1 MRIKEVFI
9 QRYGPLRP
17 FHAEFKKNAC
27 IVFGPGGSGKTLT
40 IDAILKMLL
49 GKDAKEYIRH
59 GEIDEIPSG
68 YLVIEKNGEEYKLD
82 ERKHLEDIPGLKMD
96 PSELKNIFVI
106 QDADLEISDEDKFY
120 GRVTS
125 KLIGVRTEDIRRIE
139 DELRKR
145 GRLTPTLEICGKH
158 PYNFKRKLK
167 DAKELRNEINT
178 YLETAKVQGID
189 KLEKEKFDL
198 KWNLKR
204 LEDSIELLE
213 KAEKKSEFTK
223 LETVFHEAKESMQK
237 LEALPDEDRIS
248 QLYAEISGSK
258 KEEAK
263 SPQLETETKSW
274 KNRFQYLIISTAIS
288 FAALIAFTRE
298 MLSSIIPFILL
309 LASLISLYKWQ
320 QSEKSLTQIVAL
332 RQSLVKEAKAIGIEA
347 ETMEETEKEAQ
358 RIIKEIKEERE
369 MFNQKKGILGTDL
382 EIKEK
387 DPETFLE
394 SAQSALTKKRQS
406 IDFSVTVDYDKEKLE
421 EARKQKK
428 EKEERLTKVQEGLQE
443 HQQTIA
449 DFSKKA
455 QELQFTD
462 DFSTFELGIEI
473 KNLEALERLVPWL
486 NQFIGQIDND
496 AEFSRNALEI
506 FRELE
511 SKENSK
517 SEELFGKDSQA
528 SIIFRDITSGMF
540 EDIYYNSSTREILV
554 KPSSEKNPR
563 RASELSRSEWAQ
575 LYTAVRIALGEKLL
589 KGEGGFFIV
598 EEPFIHSDTERLL
611 KEFDLL
617 KNLSKRGWQTLYF
630 TAKDEVKQELPKQM
644 DVDIIELKRL

>member
-1 MRIKEVFI
+1 
-9 QRYGPLRP
+9 
-17 FHAEFKKNAC
+17 
-27 IVFGPGGSGKTLT
+27 
-40 IDAILKMLL
+40 ML
-49 GKDAKEYIRH
+49 
-59 GEIDEIPSG
+59 
-68 YLVIEKNGEEYKLD
+68 
-82 ERKHLEDIPGLKMD
+82 
-96 PSELKNIFVI
+96 F
-106 QDADLEISDEDKFY
+106 
-120 GRVTS
+120 
-125 KLIGVRTEDIRRIE
+125 
-139 DELRKR
+139 
-145 GRLTPTLEICGKH
+145 
-158 PYNFKRKLK
+158 
-167 DAKELRNEINT
+167 
-178 YLETAKVQGID
+178 
-189 KLEKEKFDL
+189 
-198 KWNLKR
+198 
-204 LEDSIELLE
+204 
-213 KAEKKSEFTK
+213 
-223 LETVFHEAKESMQK
+223 
-237 LEALPDEDRIS
+237 
-248 QLYAEISGSK
+248 
-258 KEEAK
+258 
-263 SPQLETETKSW
+263 
-274 KNRFQYLIISTAIS
+274 
-288 FAALIAFTRE
+288 
-298 MLSSIIPFILL
+298 SIIPFMLL
-309 LASLISLYKWQ
+309 FTSLISLYKWQ